1 MICPIKTDPAW
12 IKLKNAQPDLA
23 HYLWNE
29 YEGEV
34 PAEFYTSSAP
44 KTLSFN
50 LFSSEEYSKNPSLYI
65 DEVQRVVRLIE
76 NKLRIKQKPF
86 TGKTT
91 DKFIDKQD
99 YVNDILKQLLEN
111 IGLPNT
117 ISTLEELKGGL
128 NNGSVLD
135 YINKE
140 YTYYKTEAIDTKND
154 LDEVNSKIRVLN
166 NFLNSQDV
174 EGYSEEQ
181 QGLIKISFPALFGN
195 LGRYKSKAQALAHY
209 KQTINTPKFLNK
221 VVNLDSIKMSY
232 FRSQSKMVKF
242 ENLLNYN
249 ELSPEDFK
257 DRIFKVI
264 ENELNRRS
272 EFFDSPKMQKV
283 VLDEKEK
290 IAKRNYERSVKGILE
305 RFGKNENSISGKV
318 AKVFLQ
324 HPNTLNAIKSENIN
338 RSFFGFAGGEWK
350 GDGTLDINYTD
361 EKSLRHILLHELTH
375 HFTVPYVFTYL
386 KNHSNANKYVGFSE
400 RFPTQEDLNEDIEY
414 SVKQL
419 TEKEIESISKI
430 EDIYIH
436 VLNLHKQGKIQF
448 TEKQFS
454 TNPEYGLE
462 NLYEFLSEVIS
473 NPYFAAEI
481 AKQPALFN
489 KKSNL
494 LQDIIDAIFKM
505 FGINNTS
512 LLDDVYSLFEES
524 FLFKDSNY
532 NFKSLTDSSSSF
544 KYDTSLNERQYQLP
558 NQVKP
563 GVGELFNENPELA
576 DQVYEA
582 LGFNQT
588 ITQNNESYFRGQIE
602 KPTIDK
608 DGNLVLYGREDQLYK
623 RAGLKSKGVS
633 MTDDLQSAID
643 YGNGQLEVAQNLASE
658 NYDVN
663 NELEELLENGYYLI
677 QIPKSISNEIITEA
691 GEVKIIGDK
700 IIVPKGQYK
709 IEQIID
715 DAEKITP
722 QQKQQALQQY
732 SAYLDSI
739 FPKSKVK
746 DIVYHG
752 STNNNKQ
759 KFKKSTRVTG
769 HYFAT
774 TPKEALQHAQRQ
786 LLNKE
791 DATLYKIILD
801 LKNPRIIKD
810 IIDYEELD
818 TQAAFT
824 KGDTLFGYDADGII
838 AEQVEE
844 YNTTYK
850 LPESTWVEKQII
862 VFEPEQIH
870 ILGNKQDIEGF
881 KKFVQDD
888 KLNLD
893 TTIEDCGL
901 PS

>member
-1 MICPIKTDPAW
+1 MICPIKTDPNW
-12 IKLKNAQPDLA
+12 IALEQAQPSLA
-23 HYLWNE
+23 YYLWNE

-117 ISTLEELKGGL
+117 ISTLEELKEGL

-174 EGYSEEQ
+174 EGYSEER

-305 RFGKNENSISGKV
+305 RFGKNENSISGKI

-338 RSFFGFAGGEWK
+338 RSFFGFTGGEWK
-350 GDGTLDINYTD
+350 GDGTLNINYTD

-436 VLNLHKQGKIQF
+436 ILNLHKQGKIQF

-494 LQDIIDAIFKM
+494 LQDIVDAIFKM

-524 FLFKDSNY
+524 FLFKDTNY

-544 KYDTSLNERQYQLP
+544 KYDTSLNERQYQLA

-563 GVGELFNENPELA
+563 GV
-576 DQVYEA
+576 
-582 LGFNQT
+582 
-588 ITQNNESYFRGQIE
+588 R
-602 KPTIDK
+602 
-608 DGNLVLYGREDQLYK
+608 
-623 RAGLKSKGVS
+623 
-633 MTDDLQSAID
+633 
-643 YGNGQLEVAQNLASE
+643 
-658 NYDVN
+658 
-663 NELEELLENGYYLI
+663 ELLES
-677 QIPKSISNEIITEA
+677 P
-691 GEVKIIGDK
+691 
-700 IIVPKGQYK
+700 
-709 IEQIID
+709 
-715 DAEKITP
+715 
-722 QQKQQALQQY
+722 
-732 SAYLDSI
+732 LDI
-739 FPKSKVK
+739 
-746 DIVYHG
+746 
-752 STNNNKQ
+752 
-759 KFKKSTRVTG
+759 
-769 HYFAT
+769 
-774 TPKEALQHAQRQ
+774 
-786 LLNKE
+786 
-791 DATLYKIILD
+791 
-801 LKNPRIIKD
+801 
-810 IIDYEELD
+810 
-818 TQAAFT
+818 
-824 KGDTLFGYDADGII
+824 
-838 AEQVEE
+838 
-844 YNTTYK
+844 
-850 LPESTWVEKQII
+850 
-862 VFEPEQIH
+862 
-870 ILGNKQDIEGF
+870 DIE
-881 KKFVQDD
+881 
-888 KLNLD
+888 N
-893 TTIEDCGL
+893 CNL